1 MKKIFSVLALVS
13 LCTVLALPV
22 LAQTAPATGCTIN
35 RDIKLSDAYTCG
47 KPTCSYVEGIATYNV
62 NCGVCC
68 MLNTVYNITDWI
80 FFVLLAIAVLFIIVG
95 GFMFITSGGSPE
107 KTMSARNY
115 LIYAAIGIVVGL

>member
-1 MKKIFSVLALVS
+1 
-13 LCTVLALPV
+13 
-22 LAQTAPATGCTIN
+22 
-35 RDIKLSDAYTCG
+35 
-47 KPTCSYVEGIATYNV
+47 
-62 NCGVCC
+62 

-115 LIYAAIGIVVGL
+115 LIYAAIGIVVGLLAKAVPSIVKALTGLTS